1 MADFYADQ
9 NISLDLIALL
19 RGRGHTAITA
29 RDLGLERA
37 RDDEHLLVAAE
48 RGRMLL
54 TYNRDDFELLHD
66 AWRRWSRAWQVTAA
80 HAGILIAPHPPHRSV
95 AEAAREIDSLLAS
108 GYPLANELYRW
119 RPVGGWV
126 RRP

>member
-19 RGRGHTAITA
+19 RGRGHTAFTA

-48 RGRMLL
+48 HGRMLL
-54 TYNRDDFELLHD
+54 TYNRGCSTM
-66 AWRRWSRAWQVTAA
+66 RGAA
-80 HAGILIAPHPPHRSV
+80 GPGRG
-95 AEAAREIDSLLAS
+95 R
-108 GYPLANELYRW
+108 
-119 RPVGGWV
+119 
-126 RRP
+126 